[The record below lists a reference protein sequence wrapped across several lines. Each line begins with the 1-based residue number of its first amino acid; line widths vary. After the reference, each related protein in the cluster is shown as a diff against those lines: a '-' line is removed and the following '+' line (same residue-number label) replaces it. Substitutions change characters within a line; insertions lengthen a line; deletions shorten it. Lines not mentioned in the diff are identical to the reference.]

1 MVGRKKKERLVFT
14 KAEHDEKVK
23 VFQTQHALKK
33 REEELTLYSDGQPYD
48 KVRVIGELK
57 FYLTETVT
65 SIFDAGKRL
74 IWLKEK
80 EAHGEWQK
88 IIDDL
93 EISRP
98 TAWRMMAIAR
108 RLTNCFTV
116 KQLSVHK
123 WKYGIGKLYA
133 MLDVPDE
140 DLKLFEES
148 GSFLGKPMDE
158 IERMSV
164 REVRD
169 LARKHRETQA
179 GWQKKVEKKDEVI
192 EQWKK
197 VAAEKDQQ
205 MINLKLG
212 FSGEEQTAL
221 AQMQNAKTDF
231 IHLYN
236 RLNDADLSEASDKI
250 LAEYINL
257 LYFIEDVARLLA
269 VSKDREFNRTG
280 DPLDGVLNIQEKLV
294 WEKHPEF
301 FDGKEPEVVKINR
314 LQKEK
319 FDKEQAELA
328 ALTKKYGSSNLKS
341 ERDGGG
347 EKAN

>member
-1 MVGRKKKERLVFT
+1 MGRKKKEKKVMT
-14 KAEHDEKVK
+14 KEEAEKI
-23 VFQTQHALKK
+23 HAEVDRRVALEK

-48 KVRVIGELK
+48 KIRVIGELK

-80 EAHGEWQK
+80 EGHGEFTN
-88 IIDDL
+88 IVNEL
-93 EISRP
+93 GISQP
-98 TAWRMMAIAR
+98 TAWRMMAISRKLAKS
-108 RLTNCFTV
+108 FTV
-116 KQLSVHK
+116 NDLTIRK

-133 MLDVPDE
+133 LLDVPDE
-140 DLKLFEES
+140 DLKLFQET
-148 GSFLGKPMDE
+148 GTLLGKPIDE
-158 IERMSV
+158 IDRMSV
-164 REVRD
+164 SEVRD

-179 GWQKKVEKKDEVI
+179 GWQKKIEKKDEVI
-192 EQWKK
+192 EEWKR

-231 IHLYN
+231 LHLYN
-236 RLNDADLSEASDKI
+236 RLNDADLSEASDKV
-250 LAEYINL
+250 LAEYTNL

-314 LQKEK
+314 LKKES
-319 FDKEQAELA
+319 FDRDQAEQA

-341 ERDGGG
+341 ARDGDPGK
-347 EKAN
+347 EN